1 VGIRADPWFAES
13 RELTAESRWLIC
25 GMDTSTTPPASRRF
39 CAACGASF
47 PDGANFC
54 HRCGTPVG
62 SAAMPAGGA
71 AAAAAAAAA
80 PRGAGTVLPWAVAFV
95 ALLALAAMAAGR
107 NFNAKGG
114 STLDAPL
121 NALPQAALGEAGGAG
136 PASAPGAGGGMGA
149 RGVDLASMSPRE
161 QANRLF
167 ERVSRLAS
175 QGKVDSVAF
184 FAPMALGVYESL
196 DAITI
201 DERYHMGRI
210 AEMAGAREVARAQ
223 ADTILRENPTHLLGL
238 ILGAKAAAMVPDEA
252 AFRAFERRLVAAE
265 ARERAAA
272 LPEYRDHQQE
282 IDLAL
287 TDARTRK

>member
-1 VGIRADPWFAES
+1 
-13 RELTAESRWLIC
+13 
-25 GMDTSTTPPASRRF
+25 MDSPAQTTDRRF

-47 PDGANFC
+47 SPGANFC

-62 SAAMPAGGA
+62 SAAMPAA
-71 AAAAAAAAA
+71 AAATQ
-80 PRGAGTVLPWAVAFV
+80 PRGAGAVMPWAVAFV

-107 NFNAKGG
+107 NFNARGG

-121 NALPQAALGEAGGAG
+121 NALPQAALGETGGAG
-136 PASAPGAGGGMGA
+136 PASAPGAGGPMGA

-175 QGKVDSVAF
+175 AGKADSVAF
-184 FAPMALGVYESL
+184 FAPMALGVYGSL
-196 DAITI
+196 DAITL

-223 ADTILRENPTHLLGL
+223 ADTILQQRPTHLLGL
-238 ILGAKAAAMVPDEA
+238 ILGAKAAAMIPDEA
-252 AFRAFERRLVAAE
+252 AFRAFERRLLAAE
-265 ARERAAA
+265 PAERAAGLA
-272 LPEYRDHQQE
+272 AGLTEYSDHAQE
-282 IDLAL
+282 IDLAVA
-287 TDARTRK
+287 DARTRK

>member
-1 VGIRADPWFAES
+1 MAHGLLLFS
-13 RELTAESRWLIC
+13 
-25 GMDTSTTPPASRRF
+25 GMDSPAQTTDRRF

-47 PDGANFC
+47 SPGANFC

-62 SAAMPAGGA
+62 SAAIPAGSA
-71 AAAAAAAAA
+71 AATAQ
-80 PRGAGTVLPWAVAFV
+80 PRGAGAVMPWAVAFV

-107 NFNAKGG
+107 NFNATGG

-121 NALPQAALGEAGGAG
+121 NALPQAALGETGGAG
-136 PASAPGAGGGMGA
+136 PASAPGAAGA
-149 RGVDLASMSPRE
+149 RAVDITSMSPRE

-175 QGKVDSVAF
+175 AGKVDSVAF

-196 DAITI
+196 PDITL

-223 ADTILRENPTHLLGL
+223 ADTILRERPTHLLGL

-252 AFRAFERRLVAAE
+252 AFLAFERRLLAAE
-265 ARERAAA
+265 AAERASG
-272 LPEYRDHQQE
+272 LPEYRDHAQE
-282 IDLAL
+282 IDMAL
-287 TDARTRK
+287 TDARSRK

>member
-1 VGIRADPWFAES
+1 MP
-13 RELTAESRWLIC
+13 
-25 GMDTSTTPPASRRF
+25 ST
-39 CAACGASF
+39 
-47 PDGANFC
+47 
-54 HRCGTPVG
+54 
-62 SAAMPAGGA
+62 GGA
-71 AAAAAAAAA
+71 TAAA
-80 PRGAGTVLPWAVAFV
+80 PQRGAGAVLPWAVAFV

-121 NALPQAALGEAGGAG
+121 NALPQAALGETGGAG
-136 PASAPGAGGGMGA
+136 PASAPAGPMGA

-167 ERVSRLAS
+167 ERVSRLAA

-184 FAPMALGVYESL
+184 FAPMALGVYGSL
-196 DAITI
+196 DAITM

-223 ADTILRENPTHLLGL
+223 ADTILQQQPTHLLGL
-238 ILGAKAAAMVPDEA
+238 ILGAKAAAMAADEN
-252 AFRAFERRLVAAE
+252 AFRGFERRLLAAE
-265 ARERAAA
+265 SAERATA

-282 IDLAL
+282 IDMAV